1 MIALM
6 TRQFMESSVLDIGID
21 ILLNLLGGETKLD
34 VGRQISSEVISPD
47 YNIDDL
53 RSTKQPL

>member
-1 MIALM
+1 M

-34 VGRQISSEVISPD
+34 VGRQISSEVIWPD
-47 YNIDDL
+47 YSIDDL
-53 RSTKQPL
+53 CSTK